1 MMWLWI
7 AVTLFVVA
15 GFVVFTLLRGRFS
28 EPKNIDDLV
37 RMLKPVSPRALSQLT
52 SKSDDELLR
61 KTVPLK
67 RYRILRRQ
75 RFLTLKAYCL
85 RALENCAALQA
96 YGQALQ
102 RSSDFGRGE
111 FGQPDLETRRFGR
124 ELAAVCLRLRL
135 QLLRAVALAQLGVWL
150 PGVEIDLGAF
160 SGIYASASEHLM
172 NSSNG
177 GTAVV
182 RRVLEQ
188 AFPAA

>member
-28 EPKNIDDLV
+28 EPKNIDELV

-75 RFLTLKAYCL
+75 RFLALKAYCL
-85 RALENCAALQA
+85 TALENCAALQA

-111 FGQPDLETRRFGR
+111 FGQPDLETRQFGR
-124 ELAAVCLRLRL
+124 ELAAVCLSLRL
-135 QLLRAVALAQLGVWL
+135 QLLRAVAAAQLSIWL
-150 PGVEIDLGAF
+150 PDLEIDLTAI
-160 SGIYASASEHLM
+160 SGIYASKGEHLL
-172 NSSNG
+172 SSSKYR
-177 GTAVV
+177 TSVV

-188 AFPAA
+188 AFPVA